1 LRPYKHPKNAY
12 DPKTNRGQ
20 PIKNNDS
27 EFFCLGPHDVTN
39 FTEADLD
46 EIESNLGPPGVDTD
60 SLQDARKKA
69 YEEVSTLTV
78 SR

>member
-1 LRPYKHPKNAY
+1 
-12 DPKTNRGQ
+12 
-20 PIKNNDS
+20 
-27 EFFCLGPHDVTN
+27 VTN